1 MNRSPLPAST
11 APSLTCSTEPARWQ
25 AAIEAQLL
33 DALGRSGAEVL
44 EAGGFRV
51 HLWHRADPFYR
62 NVAVPV
68 ARPGD
73 WPSAIHRM
81 AGVFRTAGRPARLE
95 FIEERWPDLVAA
107 LGDAGFVRRQR
118 MPVMVLDRPGR
129 GTPAREVELLGPDSP
144 PGAVA
149 AALEALNGVFGQAME
164 EATLAAETAQLV
176 AELEAGNC
184 RVAVVRRTGQPV
196 AGACL
201 IGAGGTAAE
210 LAGVWTAAGHRRQG
224 LGTAVC
230 RALLDAFLTSGGRF
244 AWLGAHDDA
253 AHGLYARLGFRPVGH
268 QLDFS
273 GPAA

>member
-1 MNRSPLPAST
+1 M
-11 APSLTCSTEPARWQ
+11 TCSTEPARWQ

-33 DALGRSGAEVL
+33 DALGRSGAELV
-44 EAGGFRV
+44 EVGGFRV

-73 WPSAIHRM
+73 WPTAIRQM
-81 AGVFRTAGRPARLE
+81 EGVFAAASRRARLE
-95 FIEERWPDLVAA
+95 FIEERWHDLVPA

-118 MPVMVLDRPGR
+118 MPVMILDRAG
-129 GTPAREVELLGPDSP
+129 GGDPAREVELLGPESP
-144 PGAVA
+144 TDAVA
-149 AALEALNGVFGQAME
+149 AALEALNGAFGQAMA

-176 AELEAGNC
+176 AELEAGHC
-184 RVAVVRRTGQPV
+184 RIAVVRRAGRPV

-201 IGAGGTAAE
+201 IGAGREAAE

-230 RALLDAFLTSGGRF
+230 RALLEGFLAGGGRF

-253 AHGLYARLGFRPVGH
+253 AHDLYARLGFRPVGH

>member
-1 MNRSPLPAST
+1 M
-11 APSLTCSTEPARWQ
+11 TCSTEPAGWP

-33 DALGRSGAEVL
+33 DALGRSGAELV

-68 ARPGD
+68 VRQDD
-73 WPSAIHRM
+73 WPAAIRLM
-81 AGVFRTAGRPARLE
+81 DGIFRAAGRRARLE
-95 FIEERWPDLVAA
+95 FIEERWPDLAAA
-107 LGDAGFVRRQR
+107 LVDAGFVRRQR
-118 MPVMVLDRPGR
+118 MPVMVLDRPGE
-129 GTPAREVELLGPDSP
+129 GAGASDVELLGPGSP
-144 PGAVA
+144 PEVVA
-149 AALEALNGVFGQAME
+149 AALEALNAAFGQAMA
-164 EATLAAETAQLV
+164 EATLAVETAQLV
-176 AELEAGNC
+176 AELEAGHC
-184 RVAVVRRTGQPV
+184 RVAVVRRAGQPV

-201 IGAGGTAAE
+201 IGAGQGAAE
-210 LAGVWTAAGHRRQG
+210 LAGVWTAVSHRRQG

-230 RALLDAFLTSGGRF
+230 RALLDGFLAGGGRF

-268 QLDFS
+268 QVDFS